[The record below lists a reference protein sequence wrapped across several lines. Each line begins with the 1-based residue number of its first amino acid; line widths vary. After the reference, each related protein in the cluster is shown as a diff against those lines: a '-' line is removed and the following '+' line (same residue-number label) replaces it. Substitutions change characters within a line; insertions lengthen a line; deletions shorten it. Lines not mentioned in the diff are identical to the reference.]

1 MPDASS
7 STYRVVFWGDVAE
20 GRSRRDV
27 ALKFARKFR
36 INDSK
41 KLKRI
46 FSGRLMTLKRG
57 LSESEAQRYC
67 QVITDLG
74 ACSRMEPEAPLAGSD
89 WGDAELQPKRPRHT
103 ASIHFDTMG
112 LDVQDF
118 IAAQTDTKPAEDYG
132 LEGRRNPFGARDLAE
147 AEHPPVKYYDGR
159 PVR

>member
-1 MPDASS
+1 MPETSC

-20 GRSRRDV
+20 GQSRRDV

-41 KLKRI
+41 TLRRI
-46 FSGRLMTLKRG
+46 FSGRLLTLKRG

-67 QVITDLG
+67 QAITDLG
-74 ACSRMEPEAPLAGSD
+74 ACSRMEAEAPLAGSD
-89 WGDAELQPKRPRHT
+89 WGSAELQPKRPRHT

-112 LDVQDF
+112 LDIQDL
-118 IAAQTDTKPAEDYG
+118 IAAQADTKPVEDSG
-132 LEGRRNPFGARDLAE
+132 VPGSRNPFGARDLAE

-159 PVR
+159 PVS